1 MQKYSFLICVYKN
14 DDPGFLKISI
24 DSMLAQTVLPDEIV
38 LVEDGPLTPEL
49 YDVIENA
56 SNEHPGLFNIV
67 INENNVGLAKALNN
81 GIVQAKNELIARMD
95 ADDICMP
102 ERCEKQL
109 KAYEQTPDLDILGTS
124 TAAFDTDPDEITS
137 VNHAAVTSEEI
148 YARGKRRAAFSHVSV
163 MYRKSTLLEY
173 GLYNSEYRRAQD
185 TDLFCRMIYGG
196 CNVGNLPDVL
206 VKVRKNRDMFIR
218 RKSRQSTECILKI
231 RKNLWK
237 IGYMSFGDYLRLWCS
252 YKLCAILPL
261 GLQRIIYQTLRKKKN
276 K

>member
-1 MQKYSFLICVYKN
+1 MEKYSFLVCVYQK
-14 DDPGFLKISI
+14 DDPEFLKLSI
-24 DSMLAQTVLPDEIV
+24 DSMLQQTAPPDEIV

-49 YDVIENA
+49 YDVIESA
-56 SNEHPGLFNIV
+56 SNENPGLFNIV
-67 INENNVGLAKALNN
+67 VNENNVGLAKALNN
-81 GIVQAKNELIARMD
+81 GIMQAKNELIARMD

-109 KAYEQTPDLDILGTS
+109 KAYEQNPDLDILGTS
-124 TAAFDTDPDEITS
+124 TAAFDTNPDEITS
-137 VNHAAVTSEEI
+137 VNHAAVTPQEI

-252 YKLCAILPL
+252 YKICAILPL
-261 GLQRIIYQTLRKKKN
+261 GLQRSIYKTLRKKKN